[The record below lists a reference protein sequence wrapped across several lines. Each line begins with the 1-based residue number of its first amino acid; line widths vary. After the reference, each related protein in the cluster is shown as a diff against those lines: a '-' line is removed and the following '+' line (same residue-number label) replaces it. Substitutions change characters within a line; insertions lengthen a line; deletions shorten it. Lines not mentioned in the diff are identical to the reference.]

1 MPKVRLKPIHTI
13 LALYTVQMAFFAAI
27 WLAMAWMRLSRRATA
42 HWGLAS
48 VLLAVGMGIVLA
60 RPWLP
65 PALGSALPNLVH
77 LAAAALLA
85 RGVQAFVHR
94 PPSDGWLLSVAG
106 SAALVVAGA
115 NAIGA
120 PHDVTVVAAGL
131 GMGVTLL
138 RAAHDVRAGL
148 AGEFGR
154 AAAWACSVPL
164 WIIAGMLSAR
174 GVSALVGVSGSGMPL
189 DTGQTRQVVLSLAL
203 VLLAMAMHL
212 AMAAMLTLRLV
223 NRLRHLS
230 QHDALTGLLNRRAF
244 GLRLAAERL
253 RQQRQPAPVALLALD
268 LDHFK
273 AVNDRWGHAA
283 GDAVLV
289 AAAGVLDGA
298 ARRVDAT
305 ARMGGEEFALLLP
318 GTDLAGANQLAE
330 RLLEAFRRLTVPYEG
345 ELLRITASIGVAAS
359 DDPAEDNEEIFR
371 RADRALYLAKTGGR
385 DRVVCAGALSLV
397 DSPSPPETAA
407 SACRAA

>member
-1 MPKVRLKPIHTI
+1 MKPIHTV

-27 WLAMAWMRLSRRATA
+27 WLAMAWHRLSRRATA
-42 HWGLAS
+42 HWGLAT
-48 VLLAVGMGIVLA
+48 VLLALGMGVVLA

-65 PALGSALPNLVH
+65 ATLGSALPNLVH

-85 RGVQAFVHR
+85 RGVQVFVHR
-94 PPSDGWLLSVAG
+94 TPSDGWLLAVAG

-131 GMGVTLL
+131 GMGVILL
-138 RAAHDVRAGL
+138 RAAHDVRTGL

-164 WIIAGMLSAR
+164 WIIAGMLGAR
-174 GVSALVGVSGSGMPL
+174 GVAALVGVSGSGVPL
-189 DTGQTRQVVLSLAL
+189 DTGQTRQVALSLAL

-212 AMAAMLTLRLV
+212 AMAAMLTLRLIQ
-223 NRLRHLS
+223 RLRHLS

-244 GLRLAAERL
+244 GVRLAAERL
-253 RQQRQPAPVALLALD
+253 RQQRHPGPIALLALD

-289 AAAGVLDGA
+289 AAAGVLTGV
-298 ARRVDAT
+298 ARRLDAV

-330 RLLEAFRRLTVPYEG
+330 RLLEAFRDLTVDYEG
-345 ELLRITASIGVAAS
+345 EPLRITASIGAAVS
-359 DDPAEDNEEIFR
+359 HDPAEHTEELFR

-385 DRVVCAGALSLV
+385 DRVVCAGALSAI
-397 DSPSPPETAA
+397 DAPSAPGEAISPR
-407 SACRAA
+407 RAA